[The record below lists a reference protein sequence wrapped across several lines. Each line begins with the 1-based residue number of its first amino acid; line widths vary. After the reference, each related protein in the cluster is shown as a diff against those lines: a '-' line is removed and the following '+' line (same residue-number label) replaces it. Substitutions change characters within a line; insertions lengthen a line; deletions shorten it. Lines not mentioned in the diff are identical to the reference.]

1 MDVIEF
7 ARLGGQ
13 ARAKSLSASRRKEI
27 AISASHKRWGMLAS
41 KDTTHIDTSR
51 YCKNCGYAQTMHGTK
66 YIKCVEFVA
75 S

>member
-41 KDTTHIDTSR
+41 KDVGGGLNET
-51 YCKNCGYAQTMHGTK
+51 GK
-66 YIKCVEFVA
+66 YTE
-75 S
+75 